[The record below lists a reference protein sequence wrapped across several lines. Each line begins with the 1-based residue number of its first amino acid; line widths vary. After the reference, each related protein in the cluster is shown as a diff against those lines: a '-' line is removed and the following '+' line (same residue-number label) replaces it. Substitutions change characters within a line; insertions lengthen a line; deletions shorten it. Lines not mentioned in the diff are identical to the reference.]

1 MFKKLNDVI
10 RFMGLQIIVI
20 IIFSLFYYLI
30 GRKTKTHFLVRSRY
44 GHRLI
49 KLSLI
54 DALFLSVTTQST
66 IGYGSITPISP
77 IAKTISIIQMI
88 LIYLFIGGE
97 ILF

>member
-1 MFKKLNDVI
+1 MS
-10 RFMGLQIIVI
+10 LQIIVI
-20 IIFSLFYYLI
+20 IIFSFFYYLI
-30 GRKTKTHFLVRSRY
+30 GRKNNTHFIKKSRY
-44 GHRLI
+44 GHRPI
-49 KLSLI
+49 KINLI

-77 IAKTISIIQMI
+77 IAKTISMIQMI